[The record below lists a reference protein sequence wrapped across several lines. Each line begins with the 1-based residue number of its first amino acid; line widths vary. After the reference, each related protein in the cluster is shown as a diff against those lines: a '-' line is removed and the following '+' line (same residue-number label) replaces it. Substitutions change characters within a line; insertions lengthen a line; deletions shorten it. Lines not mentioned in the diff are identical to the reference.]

1 MCSGGSGIS
10 GVMASKPFA
19 RIFLADKTGLI
30 YSASICYGECFG
42 APSAVVIL
50 FLGGKHVSWGL

>member
-1 MCSGGSGIS
+1 MRRGSPGIS
-10 GVMASKPFA
+10 GVMASKPLA

-42 APSAVVIL
+42 APSAVAIL
-50 FLGGKHVSWGL
+50 F